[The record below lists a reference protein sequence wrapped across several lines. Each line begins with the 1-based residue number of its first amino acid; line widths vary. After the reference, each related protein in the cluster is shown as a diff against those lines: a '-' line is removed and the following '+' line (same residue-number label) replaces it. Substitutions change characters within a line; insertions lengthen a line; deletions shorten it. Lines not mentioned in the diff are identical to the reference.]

1 MKQSLKIWVI
11 VAAMV
16 IGGAL
21 PPQVTGD
28 NGITSQW
35 CAQAKNKKKDKKDK
49 KKSKKD
55 KKKSKKSRASR
66 KSKASSATVSPL
78 ANVPTIGK
86 TATVVP
92 RQDANALLG
101 VTVDKGVSNQVLNY
115 QTIRVNYNPSLRIP
129 NCVAYE
135 LTATMVDMADA
146 PDHENRKNYNSLLAV
161 TIPKGVSNQVL
172 NYQAIRVNFNPSLRI
187 PNCVAYEL
195 TATMV
200 AMADAPDHE
209 VRKNYNYAK
218 DASVKGCPE
227 NWEYRGS
234 GYSRGHMA
242 PAMDMRWDKTA
253 MAQCFYMTNMCPQ
266 DTKLNNAPWRVLE
279 ERVHRWAKRD
289 KRIMVYTGPIMG
301 KNPKMI
307 GKDKQNIAV
316 PEAFFKVLYAPEQ
329 GRAIAFIYPN
339 SPSPG
344 GIKKYAVTVAEVE
357 RRTGLTFSSAIP
369 KRQCK
374 IEDWE

>member
-1 MKQSLKIWVI
+1 MRQI
-11 VAAMV
+11 VKVWILVVAMV
-16 IGGAL
+16 MGGAL
-21 PPQVTGD
+21 PPQVMGD
-28 NGITSQW
+28 SGITTQW
-35 CAQAKNKKKDKKDK
+35 CAQAKSKNKKKSSKKDKKSKKKDKKDK
-49 KKSKKD
+49 KKSKRSD
-55 KKKSKKSRASR
+55 KATASTLM
-66 KSKASSATVSPL
+66 S
-78 ANVPTIGK
+78 VPTIGK
-86 TATVVP
+86 TTTATVVP
-92 RQDANALLG
+92 QQN
-101 VTVDKGVSNQVLNY
+101 T
-115 QTIRVNYNPSLRIP
+115 
-129 NCVAYE
+129 
-135 LTATMVDMADA
+135 
-146 PDHENRKNYNSLLAV
+146 NSLLAV

-200 AMADAPDHE
+200 AMADAPGHE
-209 VRKNYNYAK
+209 VRKNYNYAR
-218 DASVKGCPE
+218 DPNVKSCPE

-242 PAMDMRWDKTA
+242 PAMDMRWDKTT

-266 DTKLNNAPWRVLE
+266 ETKLNNDHWRVLE

-307 GKDKQNIAV
+307 GKDKKNIAV
-316 PEAFFKVLYAPEQ
+316 PDAFFKVLYAPDQ

-339 SPSPG
+339 TPCPG

>member
-1 MKQSLKIWVI
+1 MRQI
-11 VAAMV
+11 VKVWILVVAMV
-16 IGGAL
+16 MGGAL
-21 PPQVTGD
+21 PPQVMGD
-28 NGITSQW
+28 SGITTQW
-35 CAQAKNKKKDKKDK
+35 CAQAKSKNKKKSSKKDKKSKKKDKKDK
-49 KKSKKD
+49 KKSKRSD
-55 KKKSKKSRASR
+55 KATASTLM
-66 KSKASSATVSPL
+66 S
-78 ANVPTIGK
+78 VPTIGK
-86 TATVVP
+86 TTTTTVVP
-92 RQDANALLG
+92 QQSTNA
-101 VTVDKGVSNQVLNY
+101 
-115 QTIRVNYNPSLRIP
+115 
-129 NCVAYE
+129 
-135 LTATMVDMADA
+135 
-146 PDHENRKNYNSLLAV
+146 LLAV
-161 TIPKGVSNQVL
+161 TIPKGVANQVL
-172 NYQAIRVNFNPSLRI
+172 NYQAIRVNFNPSLRV

-200 AMADAPDHE
+200 SMADAPGHE

-218 DASVKGCPE
+218 DPNVKSCPE

-242 PAMDMRWDKTA
+242 PAMDMRWDKTT

-266 DTKLNNAPWRVLE
+266 ETKLNNDHWRVLE

-307 GKDKQNIAV
+307 GKDKKNIAV
-316 PEAFFKVLYAPEQ
+316 PDAFFKVLYAPDQ

-339 SPSPG
+339 TPCPG

-357 RRTGLTFSSAIP
+357 RRTGLSFSSAIP

>member
-1 MKQSLKIWVI
+1 MRQI
-11 VAAMV
+11 VKVWILVVAMV
-16 IGGAL
+16 MGGAL
-21 PPQVTGD
+21 PPQLMGD
-28 NGITSQW
+28 SGITTQW
-35 CAQAKNKKKDKKDK
+35 CAQAKNKSKNKKKSSKKDKKSKKKDKKDK
-49 KKSKKD
+49 KKSKRSD
-55 KKKSKKSRASR
+55 
-66 KSKASSATVSPL
+66 KASASTLMS
-78 ANVPTIGK
+78 VPTIGK
-86 TATVVP
+86 TNTATVP
-92 RQDANALLG
+92 Q
-101 VTVDKGVSNQVLNY
+101 Q
-115 QTIRVNYNPSLRIP
+115 
-129 NCVAYE
+129 
-135 LTATMVDMADA
+135 
-146 PDHENRKNYNSLLAV
+146 NYNSLLAV
-161 TIPKGVSNQVL
+161 TIPKGVANQVL

-200 AMADAPDHE
+200 AMADAPGHE
-209 VRKNYNYAK
+209 VRKNYNYAR
-218 DASVKGCPE
+218 DPNVKSCPE

-242 PAMDMRWDKTA
+242 PAMDMRWDKTT

-266 DTKLNNAPWRVLE
+266 ETKLNNDHWRVLE

-307 GKDKQNIAV
+307 GKDKKNIAV
-316 PEAFFKVLYAPEQ
+316 PDAFFKVLYAPDQ

-339 SPSPG
+339 TPCPG

-357 RRTGLTFSSAIP
+357 RRTGLTFSSSIP

>member
-1 MKQSLKIWVI
+1 MRQI
-11 VAAMV
+11 VKVWILVVAMV
-16 IGGAL
+16 MGGAL
-21 PPQVTGD
+21 PPQVMGD
-28 NGITSQW
+28 NGITTQW
-35 CAQAKNKKKDKKDK
+35 CAQAKSKKKTKSSKKDKKRKKKDKKDK
-49 KKSKKD
+49 KKSKRSD
-55 KKKSKKSRASR
+55 KATASTLM
-66 KSKASSATVSPL
+66 S
-78 ANVPTIGK
+78 VPTIGK
-86 TATVVP
+86 TTATTVVP
-92 RQDANALLG
+92 QQN
-101 VTVDKGVSNQVLNY
+101 T
-115 QTIRVNYNPSLRIP
+115 
-129 NCVAYE
+129 
-135 LTATMVDMADA
+135 
-146 PDHENRKNYNSLLAV
+146 NSLLAV

-200 AMADAPDHE
+200 AMADAPGHE
-209 VRKNYNYAK
+209 VRKNYNYAR
-218 DASVKGCPE
+218 DPNVKSCPE

-242 PAMDMRWDKTA
+242 PAMDMRWDKTT

-266 DTKLNNAPWRVLE
+266 ETKLNNDHWRVLE

-307 GKDKQNIAV
+307 GKDKKNIAV
-316 PEAFFKVLYAPEQ
+316 PDAFFKVLYAPDQ

-339 SPSPG
+339 TPCPG

-357 RRTGLTFSSAIP
+357 RRTGLTFSNAIP

>member
-1 MKQSLKIWVI
+1 MRQI
-11 VAAMV
+11 VKVWILVVAMV
-16 IGGAL
+16 MGGAL
-21 PPQVTGD
+21 PPQLMGD
-28 NGITSQW
+28 SGITTQW
-35 CAQAKNKKKDKKDK
+35 CAQAKNKSKNKKKSSKKDKKSKKKDKKDK
-49 KKSKKD
+49 KKSKRSD
-55 KKKSKKSRASR
+55 
-66 KSKASSATVSPL
+66 KASASTLMS
-78 ANVPTIGK
+78 VPTIGK
-86 TATVVP
+86 TNTATVP
-92 RQDANALLG
+92 Q
-101 VTVDKGVSNQVLNY
+101 Q
-115 QTIRVNYNPSLRIP
+115 
-129 NCVAYE
+129 
-135 LTATMVDMADA
+135 
-146 PDHENRKNYNSLLAV
+146 NYNSLLAV
-161 TIPKGVSNQVL
+161 TIPKGVANQVL

-200 AMADAPDHE
+200 AMADAPGHE
-209 VRKNYNYAK
+209 VRKNYNYAR
-218 DASVKGCPE
+218 DPNVKSCPE

-242 PAMDMRWDKTA
+242 PAMDMRWDKTT

-266 DTKLNNAPWRVLE
+266 ETKLNNDHWRVLE

-307 GKDKQNIAV
+307 GKDKKNIAV
-316 PEAFFKVLYAPEQ
+316 PDAFFKVLYAPDQ

-339 SPSPG
+339 TPCPG